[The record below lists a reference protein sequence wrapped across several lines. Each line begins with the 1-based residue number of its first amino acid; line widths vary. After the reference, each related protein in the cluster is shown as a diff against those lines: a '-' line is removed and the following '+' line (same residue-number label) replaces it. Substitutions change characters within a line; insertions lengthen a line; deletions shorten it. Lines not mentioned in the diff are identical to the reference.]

1 MLVRNMDNK
10 FYSSNWAK
18 AEFVRE
24 YRDHAD
30 IYVIER
36 RRMLAILRSF
46 YRHYLEGG
54 RQKTVLDLGCG
65 DGIITREIL
74 NVDGSASV
82 TLLDG
87 SDDMLDTARERLR
100 DFAHTQFIRASFQD
114 VLEKGILKQDFDFIV
129 SALAIHHLARD
140 EKKSLFGEIYAH
152 LRPGGYFVNID
163 VVLAPAEAVEDWY
176 MALWKE
182 WINER
187 KISLGADGDYLD
199 EMPRR
204 YKDNKDNKPDTLKV
218 QMDLLREIGFKD
230 VDCFYKY
237 GIFSMFGGRK

>member
-1 MLVRNMDNK
+1 MDNK
-10 FYSSNWAK
+10 FDGSNWAK
-18 AEFVRE
+18 AEFARE

-46 YRHYLEGG
+46 YGHYLKGG
-54 RQKTVLDLGCG
+54 HQKTVLELGCG
-65 DGIITREIL
+65 DGIITGEIMKI
-74 NVDGSASV
+74 DGSASV

-87 SDDMLDTARERLR
+87 SEDMLDAARERLR
-100 DFAHTQFIRASFQD
+100 DFANTQFIHASFQD
-114 VLEKGILKQDFDFIV
+114 VLEQSVLKEDFDFVV

-152 LRPGGYFVNID
+152 LRPGGYFVTID
-163 VVLAPAEAVEDWY
+163 VVLAPADALEDWY
-176 MALWKE
+176 LALWKE

-187 KISLGADGDYLD
+187 KISLGLD
-199 EMPRR
+199 DDRLDDITLR
-204 YKDNKDNKPDTLKV
+204 YKDNKDNKPDTLKD
-218 QMDLLREIGFKD
+218 QMDTLMEIGFKD

-237 GIFSMFGGRK
+237 GIFSIFGGRK